1 MPRIL
6 HAISGPRNIS
16 TALLYAFAQRPG
28 CRVVDEPFYGPFLE
42 RTGLD
47 HPGRREIL
55 AAVPRTPG
63 DAAEAM
69 HRLFAAHPGEIYLK
83 NMAHHMVD
91 MPWDWASEAAHVF
104 WIRHPRKV
112 IRSFAKVWPQV
123 TLEDIGI
130 QEQVAQWAK
139 IQAFKG
145 PKIVVDS
152 DEMLANPA
160 ETFPKI
166 CDALDIPFH
175 PEMLQWPAGPKPYDG
190 PWWPHWYSQVHASTG
205 FGPANDLGEP
215 LTGRYAEVEAE
226 ALPYYETLFTHRLAL

>member
-1 MPRIL
+1 MPHIL

-28 CRVVDEPFYGPFLE
+28 CQVVDEPFYGPFLE
-42 RTGLD
+42 RTGLG

-55 AAVPRTPG
+55 AAVPRTAG

-69 HRLFAAHPGEIYLK
+69 RRLFEKHPGEIYLK

-91 MPWDWASEAAHVF
+91 MPWDWASEAAHIF

-130 QEQVAQWAK
+130 HEQVAQWAK
-139 IQAFKG
+139 IQAFSG
-145 PKIVVDS
+145 PKILVDS

-166 CDALDIPFH
+166 CAALGIPSMRKCFNGLRA
-175 PEMLQWPAGPKPYDG
+175 PSPTMALGGRIGTARCMR
-190 PWWPHWYSQVHASTG
+190 VR
-205 FGPANDLGEP
+205 DLVRQMHLENP
-215 LTGRYAEVEAE
+215 
-226 ALPYYETLFTHRLAL
+226 